1 MRKLNVKVAAWLLIG
16 CLATSSCIGSF
27 SLFNKFAK
35 WETQMTNNKY
45 VNAIV
50 GFILTP
56 IVGGLC
62 LFADSLVLNSI
73 EFWTGSNP
81 LADVG
86 KTKQVMGQDGRYY
99 AVTTLKNG
107 YEVKAPTGEVT
118 RFIHDQKTDSW
129 SMEQDGVVK
138 EIFRFNGDGTIM
150 ANINGETESFTL
162 NQAGVNKARLI
173 ANSDIFFAMN

>member
-35 WETQMTNNKY
+35 WETQMTNYKY

-81 LADVG
+81 
-86 KTKQVMGQDGRYY
+86 
-99 AVTTLKNG
+99 
-107 YEVKAPTGEVT
+107 
-118 RFIHDQKTDSW
+118 
-129 SMEQDGVVK
+129 
-138 EIFRFNGDGTIM
+138 
-150 ANINGETESFTL
+150 
-162 NQAGVNKARLI
+162 
-173 ANSDIFFAMN
+173 